1 MKENLDP
8 KLAELLK
15 DVNETYQV
23 LAETSR
29 SYLYCEALMPAV
41 YTARMFGEGGDVS
54 PWEMALEDIH
64 GLMTDRLIRRSVDIW
79 DNSKSCSETLEEFC
93 RHLDSAKPKV
103 SAGRGTWCLEYLIW
117 SAFHKHP
124 NLDEK
129 QKESLRELYGQVWE
143 VVSSAE
149 YEKHVKIRNK
159 HLAHLGRDI
168 PLTDGEH
175 QSLLPDNDFWMLA
188 SWMSKSFKIFT
199 ELLEICDMTSSYPIA
214 LSHDLVRQQIAEGTR
229 PIAEQYS
236 QIVKQRRGTLER
248 ITPRPS
254 RSKSLANSHIAWRSE
269 DGSMYYADKLQ
280 ENKWH
285 LYKKVSLGGI
295 NAKQV
300 IAEGITTLN
309 MKDTAEAVA
318 SGRGDPSKV
327 MPLSFEAKSLAEMF
341 RGAVSDAASPT
352 DSIEVEIL
360 LAEMFRG
367 AVSDAPEIQQCS
379 AGLLIVSAEIEWD
392 GYIGINTPV
401 TILFVTQD
409 NNTVQNLTEI
419 ARQLSE
425 ILRQSGV
432 TVAIRTATKEEF
444 AENLH
449 LPPVMV
455 ARENTDRELSYFFFA
470 GNPPENFPKKI
481 SLEGQTDRQA
491 TGEILVTMRTA
502 IDCQ

>member
-93 RHLDSAKPKV
+93 RHLDSTKPKV

-188 SWMSKSFKIFT
+188 SWMSKAFKIFT
-199 ELLEICDMTSSYPIA
+199 ELLEICGMTSNYPIA

-236 QIVKQRRGTLER
+236 HIVKQRKGTLER

-254 RSKSLANSHIAWRSE
+254 TVESLANSHIAWRAE
-269 DGSMYYADKLQ
+269 DGSIYYADKLK

-300 IAEGITTLN
+300 LAEGITPLN

-327 MPLSFEAKSLAEMF
+327 MPLSFEAKSLAEIF
-341 RGAVSDAASPT
+341 KGTVSDS
-352 DSIEVEIL
+352 
-360 LAEMFRG
+360 
-367 AVSDAPEIQQCS
+367 PEIQQCS
-379 AGLLIVSAEIEWD
+379 AGLLIVSAETEWD

-409 NNTVQNLTEI
+409 NSTVQNQTEI

-432 TVAIRTATKEEF
+432 TVAIRTANEEEL

-455 ARENTDRELSYFFFA
+455 ASDNTDRELSYFFFA

-481 SLEGQTDRQA
+481 SLEGQTDRKEA
-491 TGEILVTMRTA
+491 GELLVIR
-502 IDCQ
+502 

>member
-1 MKENLDP
+1 MKKDLDP

-79 DNSKSCSETLEEFC
+79 DNSRSCSETLEEFC

-175 QSLLPDNDFWMLA
+175 QSLLPDNDSWMLA
-188 SWMSKSFKIFT
+188 SWMSKAFKIFT

-229 PIAEQYS
+229 PIAEHYS
-236 QIVKQRRGTLER
+236 QIIKQRRGTLER

-254 RSKSLANSHIAWRSE
+254 RSKSLANSHIAWRAE

-300 IAEGITTLN
+300 IAEGITALN

-327 MPLSFEAKSLAEMF
+327 MPLSFEAKSLAE
-341 RGAVSDAASPT
+341 
-352 DSIEVEIL
+352 I
-360 LAEMFRG
+360 FRG

-379 AGLLIVSAEIEWD
+379 AGLLIVSAETGWD
-392 GYIGINTPV
+392 SYIGINTPV

-409 NNTVQNLTEI
+409 NSTVQNLTEI

-455 ARENTDRELSYFFFA
+455 ARDNTDRELSYFFFA

-481 SLEGQTDRQA
+481 SLEGQTDRQE
-491 TGEILVTMRTA
+491 TGEILVTMLSDSDSA
-502 IDCQ
+502 

>member
-1 MKENLDP
+1 MKEDLDP
-8 KLAELLK
+8 KLAKLLK
-15 DVNETYQV
+15 DVDGTYQV
-23 LAETSR
+23 LAETAR

-41 YTARMFGEGGDVS
+41 YTAKMFGEGGDVS

-79 DNSKSCSETLEEFC
+79 DNSKSSSETLEEFC
-93 RHLDSAKPKV
+93 QHLDSAKPKV

-117 SAFHKHP
+117 AAFHKHP

-129 QKESLRELYGQVWE
+129 QKESLRELYRQVWE

-168 PLTDGEH
+168 PLVESEH

-188 SWMSKSFKIFT
+188 SWMNRAFKIFT
-199 ELLEICDMTSSYPIA
+199 ELLEICGMTTSYPIA

-229 PIAEQYS
+229 PIAEHYS
-236 QIVKQRRGTLER
+236 QIVKQRTGILQR

-254 RSKSLANSHIAWRSE
+254 RSESLANSHIAWRSE
-269 DGSMYYADKLQ
+269 DGSMYYADKLN

-285 LYKKVSLGGI
+285 LYKKVSIGGV

-300 IAEGITTLN
+300 IAEGITALN

-318 SGRGDPSKV
+318 SGRGDPNKV
-327 MPLSFEAKSLAEMF
+327 MPLSFEAKSLTEMF
-341 RGAVSDAASPT
+341 RDAVSD
-352 DSIEVEIL
+352 V
-360 LAEMFRG
+360 
-367 AVSDAPEIQQCS
+367 PEIQQCS
-379 AGLLIVSAEIEWD
+379 AGLLIIAASAEWD

-401 TILFVTQD
+401 TILFVTE
-409 NNTVQNLTEI
+409 NNSTVQNLTEI

-432 TVAIRTATKEEF
+432 TIAIRTATQEEF
-444 AENLH
+444 TENLH

-455 ARENTDRELSYFFFA
+455 ARDNTDRELSYFFFA
-470 GNPPENFPKKI
+470 GSPPENFPQKI
-481 SLEGQTDRQA
+481 SLEGHTDRQDI
-491 TGEILVTMRTA
+491 GHSLVY
-502 IDCQ
+502 IDIDEASK

>member
-1 MKENLDP
+1 MKKDLDP
-8 KLAELLK
+8 KLAELLE
-15 DVNETYQV
+15 DVDGTYQV
-23 LAETSR
+23 LAETAR

-41 YTARMFGEGGDVS
+41 YTAKMFGEGGDVS

-79 DNSKSCSETLEEFC
+79 DNSKSCSETLEEFS
-93 RHLDSAKPKV
+93 RNLDSAKPKV

-124 NLDEK
+124 SLNEE
-129 QKESLRELYGQVWE
+129 QRERLRELYRQVWE
-143 VVSSAE
+143 VVSSNE

-168 PLTDGEH
+168 PLADGEH

-188 SWMSKSFKIFT
+188 SWMSKAFKIFT

-229 PIAEQYS
+229 PIAEHYS

-254 RSKSLANSHIAWRSE
+254 TVESLANSHIAWRSE
-269 DGSMYYADKLQ
+269 DGSIYYADKLN

-285 LYKKVSLGGI
+285 LYKRVSIGGV

-300 IAEGITTLN
+300 IAEGITPLN

-318 SGRGDPSKV
+318 SGRGDPNKV
-327 MPLSFEAKSLAEMF
+327 MPLSFEAKSLAEIF
-341 RGAVSDAASPT
+341 KGTVSN
-352 DSIEVEIL
+352 V
-360 LAEMFRG
+360 
-367 AVSDAPEIQQCS
+367 PEIQQCS
-379 AGLLIVSAEIEWD
+379 AALLIVSAETKWD
-392 GYIGINTPV
+392 GYIDINTPV

-409 NNTVQNLTEI
+409 NSTVQNLAEI

-432 TVAIRTATKEEF
+432 TVAIRTATEKEF

-455 ARENTDRELSYFFFA
+455 ARDNADRELSYFFFS

-481 SLEGQTDRQA
+481 SLEGQTDRQEA
-491 TGEILVTMRTA
+491 GEILVTMRTA
-502 IDCQ
+502 TDCQ

>member
-1 MKENLDP
+1 MKEDLDP
-8 KLAELLK
+8 KLAEFLK
-15 DVNETYQV
+15 DVDGTYQV
-23 LAETSR
+23 LAETAR

-41 YTARMFGEGGDVS
+41 YTAKMFGEGGDVS

-79 DNSKSCSETLEEFC
+79 DNSKSSSETLEEFC
-93 RHLDSAKPKV
+93 QNLDSVKPKV

-117 SAFHKHP
+117 AAFHKHP

-129 QKESLRELYGQVWE
+129 QRESLRELYKQVWG

-168 PLTDGEH
+168 PLSESEH
-175 QSLLPDNDFWMLA
+175 QNLLPDNDFWMLA
-188 SWMSKSFKIFT
+188 SWMNRAFKIFT
-199 ELLEICDMTSSYPIA
+199 ELLEICGMRLSYPID
-214 LSHDLVRQQIAEGTR
+214 LSHELVRQQIAEGTR
-229 PIAEQYS
+229 PIAEHYS
-236 QIVKQRRGTLER
+236 QIVKQRTGILQR

-254 RSKSLANSHIAWRSE
+254 TAESLANSHIAWRSE
-269 DGSMYYADKLQ
+269 DGSMYYADKLN

-285 LYKKVSLGGI
+285 LYKKVSIGGV

-300 IAEGITTLN
+300 IAEGITSLN

-318 SGRGDPSKV
+318 SGRGDPNKV

-341 RGAVSDAASPT
+341 RGAVSD
-352 DSIEVEIL
+352 V
-360 LAEMFRG
+360 
-367 AVSDAPEIQQCS
+367 PEIQQCS
-379 AGLLIVSAEIEWD
+379 AGLLIVAADTDWD

-401 TILFVTQD
+401 TILFVTE
-409 NNTVQNLTEI
+409 NNSIAQNLTEI

-432 TVAIRTATKEEF
+432 TVAIRSATEEEF
-444 AENLH
+444 VENLH
-449 LPPVMV
+449 LSPVMI
-455 ARENTDRELSYFFFA
+455 ARDNTDRELSYFFFA
-470 GNPPENFPKKI
+470 GNPPKNFPQKI
-481 SLEGQTDRQA
+481 SLEGHTDRQDI
-491 TGEILVTMRTA
+491 GHSLVY
-502 IDCQ
+502 IDIDEASK